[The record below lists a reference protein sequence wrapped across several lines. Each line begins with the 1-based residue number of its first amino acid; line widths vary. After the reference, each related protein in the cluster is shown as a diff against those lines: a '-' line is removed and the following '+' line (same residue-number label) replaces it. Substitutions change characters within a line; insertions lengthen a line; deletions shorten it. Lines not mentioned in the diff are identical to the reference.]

1 MLTLPPRLASTAW
14 VVERHTEL
22 AMSGVSTRERLDETA
37 RLTLQWERSA
47 GGALR
52 GRGTVDGYRLSGGG
66 AAERTVPSLAVQVTL
81 DSGGVRVVPDPP
93 LVNACDREE
102 MTAARLAGMVA
113 LRVPDGVG
121 VGSAWRERLEGTE
134 CRAGVVV
141 RVVRELRVE
150 VVRWEGDEVAVV
162 RESSTRMEGRG
173 GRPFEVMRVEGEGTE
188 RDELVVSASR
198 GVVVRGTGRGAWTV
212 RLRDGDR
219 GTERRMEQTGSWRV
233 ALSP

>member
-1 MLTLPPRLASTAW
+1 M
-14 VVERHTEL
+14 VERHTEL
-22 AMSGVSTRERLDETA
+22 AMSGVPTRERLDETA
-37 RLTLQWERSA
+37 RLTLQWERSPA
-47 GGALR
+47 GALR
-52 GRGTVDGYRLSGGG
+52 GRGTVDAYQLSGGG
-66 AAERTVPSLAVQVTL
+66 AAVRTVPSLAVQVTV

-121 VGSAWRERLEGTE
+121 VGSAWRERLEGTD

-141 RVVRELRVE
+141 RVVREMRVE
-150 VVRWEGDEVAVV
+150 VVRWEGDEVTVT
-162 RESSTRMEGRG
+162 RESTLRLEGRG
-173 GRPFEVMRVEGEGTE
+173 GRPFEVMREVMRVEGEGTE

-198 GVVVRGTGRGAWTV
+198 GVVVRGNGRGAWTV
-212 RLRDGDR
+212 RLRDGEQ
-219 GTERRMEQTGSWRV
+219 GTARRMEQTGSWRV